1 MSIHV
6 QVIEIVKKLSGAKTV
21 TLEHSLQ
28 SDLAIDSL
36 NMVTLL
42 LELEDQFQIELKE
55 SDMNPF
61 DLTTVESVV
70 NLIERY
76 VEGGY
81 EKED

>member
-42 LELEDQFQIELKE
+42 LELEDHFQIELKE

-61 DLTTVESVV
+61 DLTTVASVV
-70 NLIERY
+70 ELVKRY
-76 VEGGY
+76 AEDNY
-81 EKED
+81 EEKS